1 MYSHNL
7 GLSQDPFS
15 IAPDPRFLFMSE
27 RHREALAHL
36 LYGVSA
42 PGTGASSS
50 GGAGGGFVLLTGDIG
65 TGKTTICRCFLEQI
79 PASCRVAYIFNP
91 RLTVSELLQSVCEEF
106 HIATAGQPGSA
117 QGTGDAAVVQGMASA
132 AAPALSLKQH
142 IDALNAFLLAR
153 HAAGE
158 SCVLIIDEA
167 QNLLPEVLEQ
177 LRLLTN
183 LETNERK
190 LLQIVLIGQ
199 PELRTMLQ
207 RPELEQLAQRVI
219 ARYHLNALNEA
230 ETHHYIAHR
239 LAVAGHTGTLPFDAR
254 AMTRIHAITRGV
266 PRRINLLCGRALLG
280 AWAHGQPRV
289 NRAVVDKA
297 ALEVFGP
304 DALAAVPTRLGQP
317 AVVALAG
324 LVLLG
329 GAAAAVYWSGSWPAD
344 PASASSGASAATQT
358 ATLPGV
364 PSPGGLS
371 VATTT
376 PPAAEPATATAS
388 GTAPVANATPA
399 TDAALAS
406 AATATASVQG
416 ATGGNPATSPQA
428 LAATPPSAPAAVE
441 ADTLLPR
448 LATQQ
453 ATAWRSL
460 GAVWLLP
467 PLGGDPCQAA
477 VRQQLQCF
485 QAARLTLPQ
494 LRQLGRPG
502 ILTLAQ
508 DGQRPVHAVLVGLGT
523 QTATLQVGKEQRVV
537 RLASLG
543 RLWQGDFATFWQPPP
558 GFAPEL
564 RDGSTGPTIDTLAS
578 LLTRAEALEGQ
589 TPATAVAASASSSSA
604 VHAATGQR
612 LDAALRARVRAFQ
625 RTQGLSADGQPGPL
639 TFMQLE
645 SALGL
650 HTQRLLTD

>member
-79 PASCRVAYIFNP
+79 PANCRVAYIFNP
-91 RLTVSELLQSVCEEF
+91 KLTVTELLQSVCEEF
-106 HIATAGQPGSA
+106 HIATAGQGAADAPAA
-117 QGTGDAAVVQGMASA
+117 QSTASTA
-132 AAPALSLKQH
+132 TPALSLKQH
-142 IDALNAFLLAR
+142 IDALNAFLLAS
-153 HAAGE
+153 HAAGQ

-167 QNLLPEVLEQ
+167 QNLMPEVLEQ

-280 AWAHGQPRV
+280 AWAHGQDRV

-304 DALAAVPTRLGQP
+304 DALAAVPSRLGQP
-317 AVVALAG
+317 TVVALAG

-329 GAAAAVYWSGSWPAD
+329 GATAAVYWSGSWPAD
-344 PASASSGASAATQT
+344 PASASSGASTATQT

-376 PPAAEPATATAS
+376 PPAAEPATATVS
-388 GTAPVANATPA
+388 GTAPVANAT
-399 TDAALAS
+399 DAAP
-406 AATATASVQG
+406 ASVQG
-416 ATGGNPATSPQA
+416 ATGGNPATNPQA
-428 LAATPPSAPAAVE
+428 PAATPPSAPPAVE

-508 DGQRPVHAVLVGLGT
+508 DGQRPVYAVLVGLGT

-564 RDGSTGPTIDTLAS
+564 RDGSSGPTIDTLAS

-589 TPATAVAASASSSSA
+589 TSATAVAASASSSA

-625 RTQGLSADGQPGPL
+625 RTQGLSADGHPGPL

-650 HTQRLLTD
+650 HTPRLLTD